1 MRYIIGTVA
10 TVVAV
15 GLLGTWELT
24 DRLGPWAG
32 LALVV
37 CVFILIF
44 AFLPIF
50 RGEWRYIK

>member
-24 DRLGPWAG
+24 DRLSPWAG